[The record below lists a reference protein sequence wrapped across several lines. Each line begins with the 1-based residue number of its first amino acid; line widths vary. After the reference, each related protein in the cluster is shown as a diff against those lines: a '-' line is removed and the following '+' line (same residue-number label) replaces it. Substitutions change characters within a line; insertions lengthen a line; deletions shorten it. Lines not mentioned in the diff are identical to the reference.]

1 MENWTKRYYRLLII
15 GLASFA
21 VILYGL
27 SAAGAP
33 VPFLASSFLLF
44 YLAYKNGLQA
54 WVKNQVAEE
63 DPAYSQKR
71 KAIIQQKREM
81 WKVYLFPRSPWYKN
95 ESIAAAILL
104 ILAILFRFR

>member
-1 MENWTKRYYRLLII
+1 MEKWSKRYYRLLVL
-15 GLASFA
+15 GLAGFA
-21 VILYGL
+21 VILYAL
-27 SAAGAP
+27 SAAGAS
-33 VPFLASSFLLF
+33 VPFLASAFLLF

-54 WVKNQVAEE
+54 WVKNQVAKE

-71 KAIIQQKREM
+71 KAVRKQKREM